1 MTTRVSSQFNDFNGW
16 TVDDEKDMIKKA
28 AAKAASVFTNILKAP
43 EMVQL
48 AHSGG
53 LSVKNLCK
61 NSGKYLSKLCL
72 AVPVTQLSGQ
82 AVTRSDSEELAEELA
97 ELVEWAVEEE
107 LSEALDILSIYSD
120 QKFTSA
126 FRSTCSVMKSSLD
139 DAAKMDASLAK
150 IRLLVGRQ
158 RSITEAFAAATKMKT
173 YRDDGLTRNLS
184 VMVRDCDGLIIAAH
198 SPGGFVTAP
207 ACLVPKL
214 AGDPVAEM
222 EVTHCAASELLTK
235 ILHMEVLP
243 DHIDPAE
250 GPSSPGETVRFVC
263 QLDCSAADLVHH
275 QRWMWQTKS
284 DWFETAC
291 LAVDFRRGLD
301 DLSVDIDRSSG
312 LQSPASPLPDDHS
325 EWADRM
331 HNSAHGIWVTDKR
344 RKSKRE
350 RKEIQRLQQ
359 SPTGFQQDRYEPG
372 ASGTD
377 ENDIQSPDF
386 R

>member
-1 MTTRVSSQFNDFNGW
+1 
-16 TVDDEKDMIKKA
+16 MIKKA

-72 AVPVTQLSGQ
+72 AVPETQLTGQ
-82 AVTRSDSEELAEELA
+82 AVTRSDSEQLAGELT

-107 LSEALDILSIYSD
+107 LADALDVLSVYSD

-126 FRSTCSVMKSSLD
+126 FRSTCTVMKSSLD
-139 DAAKMDASLAK
+139 NEARQDERLGE
-150 IRLLVGRQ
+150 IRLMVGRQ
-158 RSITEAFAAATKMKT
+158 RSITEAFAAAAKMKT

-184 VMVRDCDGLIIAAH
+184 VMVRDCDGLIIASH
-198 SPGGFVTAP
+198 SLGGFVTAP

-222 EVTHCAASELLTK
+222 ELTHCAASELLSN

-250 GPSSPGETVRFVC
+250 GPSSPGEPVRFVC

-275 QRWMWQTKS
+275 KKWMWQTKS

-301 DLSVDIDRSSG
+301 DLNVDFDHDPPSEA
-312 LQSPASPLPDDHS
+312 LQSPATPLPDDHS
-325 EWADRM
+325 EWLDRM

-350 RKEIQRLQQ
+350 RKEIKRLQQ
-359 SPTGFQQDRYEPG
+359 SPTGFQQDRYESG

-377 ENDIQSPDF
+377 ENDVRSPDF
-386 R
+386 H